1 MNRKYPDIDFV
12 DTNAENI
19 MTELIQGFETITGR
33 TLYPASPEKLF
44 IAWVNSIIVQQRVII
59 NETAKKNVPR
69 YADGEFLD
77 SLAELFKDVQRL
89 EPEKAT
95 ATFRCYISEPQ
106 EESVFIPSGTRVT
119 ADGDVFFALDD
130 IVEIPAGQTYADG
143 KGTCIEPGTIGNG
156 YEIGQVKQIVDLY
169 SYFEKIENITAT
181 GGGTDEESDDDFYE
195 RMRESEET
203 YSTAGPVGSYLYHAR
218 SASAAVQDVVPTSPT
233 PGVCEIRVLL
243 KEGTENKEGVL
254 KIVEEALSAEKV
266 RPFTDKVV
274 VKPPEVDEF
283 DVDVTYYI
291 PREQQAN
298 AITIDAAA
306 KAAVQ
311 EYIAWQTE
319 KMGRDIN
326 PSQLVSQLMATGV
339 KRVEVNQPTYKTVE
353 ETHIAKLGTSSIKNG
368 GIENG

>member
-1 MNRKYPDIDFV
+1 MNRKYPDINFV
-12 DTNAENI
+12 ETNAESI
-19 MTELIQGFETITGR
+19 MTELIKGFETITGR

-69 YADGEFLD
+69 YADGEYLD

-106 EESVFIPSGTRVT
+106 EESVFIPAGTRVT
-119 ADGDVFFALDD
+119 ADGDVFFALDELL
-130 IVEIPAGQTYADG
+130 EIPAGQTYADG

-156 YEIGQVKQIVDLY
+156 YEIGQVKQIVDPY

-181 GGGTDEESDDDFYE
+181 GGGTDEEGDDDFYE

-203 YSTAGPVGSYLYHAR
+203 YSTAGPTGAYLYYAK
-218 SASAAVQDVVPTSPT
+218 SASAAVQDVKPTSPT
-233 PGVCEIRVLL
+233 PGVSKITVLL
-243 KEGTENKEGVL
+243 KEGTKNKEGVL
-254 KIVEEALSAEKV
+254 KIIEEKLSAEKV

-274 VKPPEVDEF
+274 VALPDEDTF

-291 PREQQAN
+291 AQEQQAN
-298 AITIDAAA
+298 AVTIDKDA
-306 KAAVQ
+306 KEAVQ
-311 EYIAWQTE
+311 NYISWQTA

-326 PSQLVSQLMATGV
+326 PSQLVSMIMATGV
-339 KRVEVNQPTYKTVE
+339 KRVEVTKPVYAEVE
-353 ETHIAKLGTSSIKNG
+353 ETHIAKLNTSTVKNG